1 MAAFY
6 GAATGLSVY
15 AAFKAGTWIFDA
27 GVGAWCRYKDNKGKR
42 TA

>member
-6 GAATGLSVY
+6 GAGVAVFGWL
-15 AAFKAGTWIFDA
+15 AFKAGAWIFDA
-27 GVGAWCRYKDNKGKR
+27 GVGAWCRYKDNRGKR